1 MKKILPL
8 FSYLFHP
15 IFTAVFGS
23 IFYLFF
29 AANYFELHQKYLI
42 LLQVTIISIFIPISF
57 YYLLRTLGK
66 VDSVMVSNLSQRKI
80 PLIIQAILIV
90 ILIQKSITI
99 DRIPELFF
107 FFFGGLISTLLTLL
121 FLFGKIKASIHMIG
135 ISSLT
140 AFVVGLSVHNQMN
153 FVYFIAFLIL
163 MNGII
168 AASRL
173 EMKAHTH
180 KELVIGFFIGLLPQ
194 LVLWYFWL

>member
-15 IFTAVFGS
+15 IFTAIFGT

-29 AANYFELHQKYLI
+29 STNYFELHQKYLI
-42 LLQVTIISIFIPISF
+42 LIQVALISVFIPISF

-66 VDSVMVSNLSQRKI
+66 VDSMMVSNLSQRKI
-80 PLIIQAILIV
+80 PLIIQAILMV
-90 ILIQKSITI
+90 ILIQKNITI

-121 FLFGKIKASIHMIG
+121 FLFGKIKASIHIIG

-140 AFVVGLSVHNQMN
+140 AFVIGLSVHNQTN
-153 FVYFIAFLIL
+153 FVCMIAFLIM

-173 EMKAHTH
+173 NMKAHTS
-180 KELVIGFFIGLLPQ
+180 KELAIGFFVGLLPQ
-194 LVLWYFWL
+194 LALWYFWL

>member
-1 MKKILPL
+1 MKKILPI

-15 IFTAVFGS
+15 IFTAVFGM
-23 IFYLFF
+23 IFYFF
-29 AANYFELHQKYLI
+29 FSANYFELHQKYLI
-42 LLQVTIISIFIPISF
+42 LLQVTIISILIPISF

-107 FFFGGLISTLLTLL
+107 FFFGGLISTLVTLL

-140 AFVVGLSVHNQMN
+140 AFVVGLSLHNQMN
-153 FVYFIAFLIL
+153 FVCIIAFLIL

-173 EMKAHTH
+173 EMKAHNN
-180 KELVIGFFIGLLPQ
+180 KELIIGFFIGLLPQ